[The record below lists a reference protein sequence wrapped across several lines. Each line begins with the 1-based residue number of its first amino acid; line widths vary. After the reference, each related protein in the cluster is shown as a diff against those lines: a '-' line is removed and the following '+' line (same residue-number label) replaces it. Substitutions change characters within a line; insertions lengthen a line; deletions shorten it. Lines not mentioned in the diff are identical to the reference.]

1 MTIFYFTLIRSLRS
15 TSTLITITLIPVI
28 MILVKPLWYLE
39 HNTGFNLYGMV
50 ILYGGFSLVRSIM
63 SDRVTG
69 TITRILAAPITSFQ
83 YLFQSFLAY
92 LLLQAL
98 QILLIAGL
106 GTFLYHWKFALS
118 LKLFICYTIFAATA
132 ISFSLAWNSLFKSKI
147 MSETVFTII
156 IALMALLGGVYFPID
171 MFPEFLKKI
180 AMMIPNYWLSNALLS
195 LQKSQGFSN
204 YLLSIAVL
212 ILFAIAYLIF
222 GSKKRLE

>member
-1 MTIFYFTLIRSLRS
+1 MTIFYFTLIRSLKS
-15 TSTLITITLIPVI
+15 TSTLITIILIPLI
-28 MILVKPLWYLE
+28 MILIKPLWYLE
-39 HNTGFNLYGMV
+39 HNTGFNFYGIV

-69 TITRILAAPITSFQ
+69 TVTRILVAPITGFQ
-83 YLFQSFLAY
+83 YLFQSLLAY

-98 QILLIAGL
+98 QILLITGL
-106 GTFLYHWKFALS
+106 GTFLYDWNFALS

-132 ISFSLAWNSLFKSKI
+132 ISFSLAWNSLFRSKL

-171 MFPEFLKKI
+171 MFPESLKKI
-180 AMMIPNYWLSNALLS
+180 AMIIPNYWLSNALLS
-195 LQKSQGFSN
+195 LQKGQGFSN

-212 ILFAIAYLIF
+212 ILFTIAYLIF